1 MKKLIAFL
9 LLGSLLTSSCGI
21 RGKRVR
27 GNGNVKTDQRNV
39 SGFQA
44 VQSNGDFDV
53 YVSTGPESVKIEG
66 EDNLLPYIETSVE
79 GGLLKITTK
88 SGYWLKSERG
98 VKVYVSAPQYSKIE
112 SNGAGDIIG
121 QSKITGSSKLEL
133 EVNGSADIK
142 AEVDAPEVS
151 AHLRGSGDATLSGE
165 TKTFSGEILGSGNI
179 KAFDLKSEE
188 TNVKIVGSG
197 DADVFSSVKLDV
209 SVAGSGDVRYK
220 GGAQVN
226 SHIAGSGGVKKLD

>member
-9 LLGSLLTSSCGI
+9 LLGSLLTSSCGY

-27 GNGNVKTDQRNV
+27 GNGNVRSEQRSL

-66 EDNLLPYIETSVE
+66 EDNLLQYVETSVE
-79 GGLLKITTK
+79 GGMLKINTK
-88 SGYWLKSERG
+88 AGYWLNTERG
-98 VKVYVSAPQYSKIE
+98 VKVYVSAPQYSRIE

-121 QSKITGSSKLEL
+121 QTKITGSSKLEL

-142 AEVDAPEVS
+142 ADVDAPEVS

-179 KAFDLKSEE
+179 KALDLKSEE

-197 DADVFSSVKLDV
+197 DADVYSSVKLEV

-226 SHIAGSGGVKKLD
+226 SHIAGSGGVHKLD

>member
-1 MKKLIAFL
+1 MKKLIALL
-9 LLGSLLTSSCGI
+9 LLGSLLTSSCGF

-27 GNGNVKTDQRNV
+27 GNGNIKTDQRNV

-79 GGLLKITTK
+79 GGLLKISTK

-165 TKTFSGEILGSGNI
+165 TKTFSSEILGSGNI

-197 DADVFSSVKLDV
+197 DADVYSSVKLDV